1 MNIEYEATF
10 PNVDKDDIRA
20 KLKSAGAVLMR
31 PEFVQRR
38 IPFWLPGRVDAETS
52 WVRVRD
58 EGRNITMSIKTIDG
72 LGISDQ
78 REICLSVNSFD
89 DAVEFLKLLGCEP
102 KSYQETKRELWVLDG
117 VEVTLDEWPFLEP
130 LVEVE
135 GNDESSVRRVSEKI
149 GFKYD
154 DALFCAVGKLYE
166 MKYGVSSEAINVLEK
181 LVFDMPN
188 PFPTLMR

>member
-1 MNIEYEATF
+1 MKIEYEATF
-10 PNVDKDDIRA
+10 PNVNKDDIRA

-31 PEFVQRR
+31 PEFLQRR

-58 EGRNITMSIKTIDG
+58 EGGSITMSIKTIDG

-78 REICLSVNSFD
+78 RELCLSVNSFD
-89 DAVEFLKLLGCEP
+89 DAVEFLKLLGCDP

-117 VEVTLDEWPFLEP
+117 VEITLDEWPFLEP
-130 LVEVE
+130 FVEVE
-135 GNDESSVRRVSEKI
+135 GNDESSVMLVSEKI

-166 MKYGVSSEAINVLEK
+166 MKYGVSSEDINVFEK

-188 PFPTLMR
+188 PFPALMR